1 MNRASGAGVEL
12 AVAGGTDIGRVRR
25 NNEDA
30 FVIADLSEQ
39 GTSPNPPRLMSLSV
53 GYRGILLAV
62 SDGMGGEQAGEVAS
76 ALALEALRRGTS
88 AALSSLAPDAALR
101 AGVEL
106 ANQEVSAAAAAP
118 ERERM
123 GATLTA
129 CLVYGGV
136 AYVAE
141 VGDSRAYLLR
151 RGRLVQLTRDQSF
164 VQLLVD
170 SGGLTRQAAGESILR
185 NVILQAIGRIPEL
198 RVAMSR
204 LELRRG
210 DRLLLCTDGLTSMVA
225 DGDLAKIV
233 SGGPGL
239 DAACDRLI
247 ARANEQGGRDNVTVI
262 LADVSGPD
270 VPEAREDGELADTF
284 REDTTPQGPKC

>member
-1 MNRASGAGVEL
+1 MT
-12 AVAGGTDIGRVRR
+12 VAGGTDLGRIRR

-30 FVIADLSEQ
+30 FLIADLSAQE
-39 GTSPNPPRLMSLSV
+39 TTPNPPATVSLSV
-53 GYRGILLAV
+53 GDLGILLAV
-62 SDGMGGEQAGEVAS
+62 SDGMGGERSGEVAS
-76 ALALEALRRGTS
+76 ALALDALRQTTS
-88 AALSSLAPDAALR
+88 AALARLAPDAALK
-101 AGVEL
+101 AAVES
-106 ANQEVSAAAAAP
+106 ANREVADAAAASP
-118 ERERM
+118 ERSGM

-136 AYVAE
+136 AHVAE

-170 SGGLTRQAAGESILR
+170 SGGLTPQAAGESMLR
-185 NVILQAIGRIPEL
+185 NVILQAIGKTPEIT
-198 RVAMSR
+198 VAMSR

-225 DGDLAKIV
+225 DDELATIV
-233 SGGPGL
+233 SDPPSL
-239 DAACDRLI
+239 DVGCARLI
-247 ARANEQGGRDNVTVI
+247 ARAIGQGGRDNVTVI
-262 LADVSGPD
+262 LADVSGPE
-270 VPEAREDGELADTF
+270 VPEAREDGELSDTF